1 MPMNR
6 KLSLLNIG
14 IRLVHIV
21 LILVFVKLLNKIR
34 GCDRMKELI
43 KKKVLAKN
51 WTFNEIS
58 DLANTIQF
66 LSEEVWSEMTLLERI
81 DLVRD
86 VRINETLVGWDFEHA
101 IREVVLTSL
110 KGEIAEIIKN
120 MLSNATINF
129 GGNNNEISEGSL
141 GGESHKERPT
151 NEKKSSLIE
160 E

>member
-1 MPMNR
+1 MPMNK

-34 GCDRMKELI
+34 GCDKMKELI

-66 LSEEVWSEMTLLERI
+66 LSEEVWSEMTILERI

-151 NEKKSSLIE
+151 NEKKSRLIE

>member
-1 MPMNR
+1 
-6 KLSLLNIG
+6 
-14 IRLVHIV
+14 
-21 LILVFVKLLNKIR
+21 
-34 GCDRMKELI
+34 MKELI

-58 DLANTIQF
+58 DLTTTIQI
-66 LSEEVWSEMTLLERI
+66 LSEEVWQEMTLLERI

-86 VRINETLVGWDFEHA
+86 IRINETLVGMGFEHA
-101 IREVVLTSL
+101 IREVVVTYL
-110 KGEIAEIIKN
+110 KGDIAEVIKN

-129 GGNNNEISEGSL
+129 GGNNNEISERSM

>member
-1 MPMNR
+1 
-6 KLSLLNIG
+6 
-14 IRLVHIV
+14 
-21 LILVFVKLLNKIR
+21 
-34 GCDRMKELI
+34 MKELI
-43 KKKVLAKN
+43 KKKVLAKS

-58 DLANTIQF
+58 DLAATIKV

-86 VRINETLVGWDFEHA
+86 IRINENLVGWDFEHA

-110 KGEIAEIIKN
+110 KGEIAEVIKN
-120 MLSNATINF
+120 MLSKATINF

-141 GGESHKERPT
+141 GGESYQERPT

>member
-1 MPMNR
+1 
-6 KLSLLNIG
+6 
-14 IRLVHIV
+14 
-21 LILVFVKLLNKIR
+21 
-34 GCDRMKELI
+34 MKELI

-66 LSEEVWSEMTLLERI
+66 LSEEVWSEMTILERI

-151 NEKKSSLIE
+151 NEKKSRLSE

>member
-1 MPMNR
+1 
-6 KLSLLNIG
+6 
-14 IRLVHIV
+14 
-21 LILVFVKLLNKIR
+21 
-34 GCDRMKELI
+34 MKELI

-66 LSEEVWSEMTLLERI
+66 LSEEVWSEMTILERI

>member
-1 MPMNR
+1 
-6 KLSLLNIG
+6 
-14 IRLVHIV
+14 
-21 LILVFVKLLNKIR
+21 
-34 GCDRMKELI
+34 MKELI

-151 NEKKSSLIE
+151 NEKKSRLIE

>member
-6 KLSLLNIG
+6 KLFLLNIG

-58 DLANTIQF
+58 DLTNTIQF

-151 NEKKSSLIE
+151 NEKKSRLIE